1 MIKAATEIQQELDD
15 AGVKDEKPDAFR
27 GFMRSIF
34 GKKASEAAYGAADT
48 ALDTVLDILKPERTR
63 SSREE
68 VTSASKKEMLSES
81 MKQAKGAGGGQ
92 GSGSGS
98 FDSMDE
104 DEIDAALDAKD
115 PAELRRRMDDIKSE
129 MVAVAEQ
136 MAEME
141 RRLLAQQASLER
153 AQADLENGVGN
164 VNGNGGA
171 NVKKNGGGGTGMDD
185 FVSEA
190 ADDDRIVKTLKPSG
204 VSMQTDIANI
214 EETKK
219 EIQDA
224 LSRIDKMQADQ
235 SDLIK

>member
-1 MIKAATEIQQELDD
+1 
-15 AGVKDEKPDAFR
+15 
-27 GFMRSIF
+27 
-34 GKKASEAAYGAADT
+34 
-48 ALDTVLDILKPERTR
+48 
-63 SSREE
+63 
-68 VTSASKKEMLSES
+68 
-81 MKQAKGAGGGQ
+81 
-92 GSGSGS
+92 
-98 FDSMDE
+98 MDE

-141 RRLLAQQASLER
+141 RRLLAQQASLEQ
-153 AQADLENGVGN
+153 AQADLENGVGSGN
-164 VNGNGGA
+164 VAGNA
-171 NVKKNGGGGTGMDD
+171 KKNGGGGTGMDD

-204 VSMQTDIANI
+204 ASMQTDIANI

>member
-1 MIKAATEIQQELDD
+1 
-15 AGVKDEKPDAFR
+15 
-27 GFMRSIF
+27 
-34 GKKASEAAYGAADT
+34 
-48 ALDTVLDILKPERTR
+48 
-63 SSREE
+63 
-68 VTSASKKEMLSES
+68 
-81 MKQAKGAGGGQ
+81 
-92 GSGSGS
+92 
-98 FDSMDE
+98 MDE

-153 AQADLENGVGN
+153 AQADLENGVGGN
-164 VNGNGGA
+164 VKNGDT
-171 NVKKNGGGGTGMDD
+171 KKNGGGGTGMDD

-204 VSMQTDIANI
+204 ASMQTDIANI

-224 LSRIDKMQADQ
+224 LSRIDKMQSDQ

>member
-1 MIKAATEIQQELDD
+1 MGLPTGRLQMPPMLEPGVVLNLEL
-15 AGVKDEKPDAFR
+15 G
-27 GFMRSIF
+27 
-34 GKKASEAAYGAADT
+34 
-48 ALDTVLDILKPERTR
+48 
-63 SSREE
+63 
-68 VTSASKKEMLSES
+68 
-81 MKQAKGAGGGQ
+81 
-92 GSGSGS
+92 
-98 FDSMDE
+98 
-104 DEIDAALDAKD
+104 AKD

-164 VNGNGGA
+164 VNV

-204 VSMQTDIANI
+204 ASMQTDISNI

>member
-1 MIKAATEIQQELDD
+1 
-15 AGVKDEKPDAFR
+15 
-27 GFMRSIF
+27 
-34 GKKASEAAYGAADT
+34 
-48 ALDTVLDILKPERTR
+48 
-63 SSREE
+63 
-68 VTSASKKEMLSES
+68 
-81 MKQAKGAGGGQ
+81 
-92 GSGSGS
+92 
-98 FDSMDE
+98 
-104 DEIDAALDAKD
+104 
-115 PAELRRRMDDIKSE
+115 
-129 MVAVAEQ
+129 
-136 MAEME
+136 
-141 RRLLAQQASLER
+141 
-153 AQADLENGVGN
+153 

-204 VSMQTDIANI
+204 ASMQTDIANI

>member
-1 MIKAATEIQQELDD
+1 
-15 AGVKDEKPDAFR
+15 
-27 GFMRSIF
+27 
-34 GKKASEAAYGAADT
+34 
-48 ALDTVLDILKPERTR
+48 
-63 SSREE
+63 
-68 VTSASKKEMLSES
+68 
-81 MKQAKGAGGGQ
+81 
-92 GSGSGS
+92 
-98 FDSMDE
+98 
-104 DEIDAALDAKD
+104 
-115 PAELRRRMDDIKSE
+115 MDDIKSE

>member
-1 MIKAATEIQQELDD
+1 
-15 AGVKDEKPDAFR
+15 
-27 GFMRSIF
+27 
-34 GKKASEAAYGAADT
+34 
-48 ALDTVLDILKPERTR
+48 
-63 SSREE
+63 
-68 VTSASKKEMLSES
+68 
-81 MKQAKGAGGGQ
+81 MKQAKGAGGGGSGS

-98 FDSMDE
+98 FDSKEDE
-104 DEIDAALDAKD
+104 EIDAALDAKD

-153 AQADLENGVGN
+153 AQADLENGVGGGN
-164 VNGNGGA
+164 VTGNA
-171 NVKKNGGGGTGMDD
+171 KKNGGGGTGMDD

-204 VSMQTDIANI
+204 ASMQTDIANI